1 MKLYVTID
9 TEPDCD
15 INWKRSNPLTF
26 TSITSGIPLL
36 LRPIWNAYHINP
48 IYFVSPEILADQNS
62 CNVLKSEIR
71 QGAII
76 GTHLHSEYI
85 EPHVT
90 QKQIAGNASLEFP
103 CYAHDYTTE
112 YEKIKNL
119 TTLIQNTL
127 NYHPV
132 WYRAARYGADNET
145 IKILSE
151 LGYTYDSSVTPG
163 INWNRIGG
171 PDFTKASNQPY
182 WMSKN
187 DISESVKKEDSYGVM
202 EIPIT
207 ISGRR
212 FGLLAHLLPDTW
224 LFYKWLR
231 PTHMTVIEE
240 KGLVDSINKIVPDPV
255 FTLIFHSMEIMIN
268 KTPFVRNRYM
278 QKRFL
283 RNLERTIAYILN
295 VKYLKTH

>member
-1 MKLYVTID
+1 MKLYITID

-15 INWKRSNPLTF
+15 IHWKRSNPLTY
-26 TSITSGIPLL
+26 TSITSGIPQM
-36 LRPIWNAYHINP
+36 LRPIWNAYSINP
-48 IYFVSPEILADQNS
+48 IYFVSPEILLDQDS
-62 CNVLKSEIR
+62 CNVLKNEIR

-76 GTHLHSEYI
+76 GTHLHSEFI
-85 EPHVT
+85 EPQIT
-90 QKQIAGNASLEFP
+90 LPQIAGNASLEFP
-103 CYAHDYTTE
+103 CYAHDYFTE
-112 YEKIKNL
+112 YQKIHNL
-119 TTLIQNTL
+119 TSLIQNKL

-163 INWNRIGG
+163 INWKSIGG
-171 PDFTKASNQPY
+171 PDFTKAPNQPY
-182 WMSKN
+182 WIGKN
-187 DISESVKKEDSYGVM
+187 DISESVKKEDSFGIM

-207 ISGRR
+207 ISGKR
-212 FGLLAHLLPDTW
+212 FGKLAKLLPDTW

-231 PTHMTVIEE
+231 PTHMTFIEE
-240 KGLVDSINKIVPDPV
+240 KDLIDSINRSVPDPV
-255 FTLIFHSMEIMIN
+255 FTLIFHSMELMIN

-283 RNLERTIAYILN
+283 KNLERIIAHTLH
-295 VKYLKTH
+295 VEYLKIH